1 VVVVVVV
8 VVAAAAPERELDDGP
23 RSTHRSRGMM
33 VGLEKGVRIPLV
45 VFPLTSSSD
54 RQCSEITLGNS
65 TDNKAEGL
73 SVNSTLQRTTRSGV

>member
-1 VVVVVVV
+1 VVVVVV
-8 VVAAAAPERELDDGP
+8 VVAAAAPERELD
-23 RSTHRSRGMM
+23 RGMM
-33 VGLEKGVRIPLV
+33 VGVEKGVRIPLG